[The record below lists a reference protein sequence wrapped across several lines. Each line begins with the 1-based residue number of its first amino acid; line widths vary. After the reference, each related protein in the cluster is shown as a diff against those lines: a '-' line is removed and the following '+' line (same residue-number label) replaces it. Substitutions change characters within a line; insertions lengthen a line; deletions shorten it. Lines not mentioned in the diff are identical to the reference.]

1 MKWNN
6 LIAVIVVILSIALV
20 VACGVFLWGKIDSFW
35 SGLDVVLTY
44 LACDILL
51 NTIMKL
57 WATVEDVLKK
67 N

>member
-20 VACGVFLWGKIDSFW
+20 VACCVFLWGKIDSFW
-35 SGLDVVLTY
+35 SALDVVLTY